1 VSLKTLNL
9 TDGLYRYLLD
19 VSLRE
24 PDVLRRLREETLKL
38 PEADCQIS
46 PEQGQFM
53 GLLLRLIDARRV
65 LEIGTFTGYSSTAMA
80 LALPADG
87 RVVCCDH
94 SERWTSVAKRYWQD
108 AGVADRV
115 ELHIGPAM
123 ETLDRMLDGGQQGS
137 FDFAFIDAD
146 KENDGNYFER
156 CLKLVRPG
164 GLIAID
170 NVLWS
175 GRVIDPGVE
184 DADTVAI
191 RAFNRALAKDD
202 RVDLSLVPIADGL
215 TLCRRR

>member
-1 VSLKTLNL
+1 MSLKTLNL
-9 TDGLYRYLLD
+9 TDELYRYLLD

-46 PEQGQFM
+46 PEQGQM
-53 GLLLRLIDARRV
+53 MALLVRLVGAKRV

-94 SERWTSVAKRYWQD
+94 SEKWTSVAKRYWEE
-108 AGVADRV
+108 AGVTDRV

-123 ETLDRMLDGGQQGS
+123 ETLDRMLGEGKQDS

-146 KENDGNYFER
+146 KENDGSYFER
-156 CLKLVRPG
+156 CMKLVRPG
-164 GLIAID
+164 GLITID

-175 GRVIDPGVE
+175 GRVIDE
-184 DADTVAI
+184 SADDPDTEAI
-191 RAFNRALAKDD
+191 REFNLSLAKDE
-202 RVDLSLVPIADGL
+202 RIDLSLVPIADGL
-215 TLCRRR
+215 TLARRR